1 MTYCTVVEF
10 ERDGDFDHEGFR
22 RTLGRLSEESPSP
35 EGLLSRITGIDSSG
49 ARVIEVWRSGDNAQ
63 AFAKQSA
70 PLLATVPMPPPSRVT
85 GFEVTSYEV
94 A

>member
-1 MTYCTVVEF
+1 
-10 ERDGDFDHEGFR
+10 
-22 RTLGRLSEESPSP
+22 
-35 EGLLSRITGIDSSG
+35 
-49 ARVIEVWRSGDNAQ
+49 VIEVWRSGDDAQ
-63 AFAKQSA
+63 AFAKQSG